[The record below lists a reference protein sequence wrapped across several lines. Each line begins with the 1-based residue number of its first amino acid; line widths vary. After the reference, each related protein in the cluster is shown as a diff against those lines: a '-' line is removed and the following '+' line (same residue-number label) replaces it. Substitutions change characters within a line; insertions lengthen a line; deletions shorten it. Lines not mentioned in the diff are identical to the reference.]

1 MELRT
6 FVTEYDENL
15 SGDSYIDP
23 LGLLVVWSAF
33 GEQIFHNRVNSIS
46 NDVRNYTLN
55 LLNHALIRD
64 LIDDDSVILNKWLE
78 ADIGDKHSLS
88 FRQACLVYLEN
99 LFTYAMVSAS
109 AEQKVDTGGIL
120 GNTKARARLEE
131 YVDPVLVLSHRKM
144 AHLLVRQLG
153 LGVSGRYKTPFMEIG
168 FFDTNYH
175 YHLPKSARLW
185 EKAFLLFEQSPPL
198 ARLYREAKSHL
209 TVLLKN
215 CTLKSQVPLTHR
227 LSEVPSTL
235 VQAYRQALASQAH
248 AGKETRSFWLELTG
262 LDQGAAGALLKV
274 LDSHTEQNTGALL
287 SKQALFTQARE
298 LCDKDQEAMNIT
310 HILLLEPMLAESD
323 LLFRLALHRR
333 NQSAGE
339 IEKLWRDL
347 GRDEH
352 TLPRTAANLQSVP
365 SVQAVLKGSA
375 IQRFKK
381 ILATATS
388 QTFEEQLRGLLSYHA
403 SVMRSRG
410 QYPWAELTAD
420 NRVKVHARTERLP
433 SAEDRPQGH
442 WVNSY
447 YISQFRNLVDGFRGV
462 KA

>member
-64 LIDDDSVILNKWLE
+64 LIDDDSVTLNKWLE

-99 LFTYAMVSAS
+99 LFTYALVSAGP
-109 AEQKVDTGGIL
+109 EEKVDTSGIL
-120 GNTKARARLEE
+120 GNTKARGRLEE
-131 YVDPVLVLSHRKM
+131 YVDPVLVLSHRKV

-168 FFDTNYH
+168 FFDANYH
-175 YHLPKSARLW
+175 YHLPTSASLW
-185 EKAFLLFEQSPPL
+185 DKAYLLFEQSQPL
-198 ARLYREAKSHL
+198 GRLYREAKSHL
-209 TVLLKN
+209 AALLKN
-215 CTLKSQVPLTHR
+215 CTLKSQVPLTLT
-227 LSEVPSTL
+227 LSKVPPSL
-235 VQAYRQALASQAH
+235 VQAYRHTLASQAR
-248 AGKETRSFWLELTG
+248 AGAETRDFWLELTG
-262 LDQGAAGALLKV
+262 LDQGAAGALMKV
-274 LDSHTEQNTGALL
+274 LDSHAEQETEAQL
-287 SKQALFTQARE
+287 SKQVLFTQARE
-298 LCDKDQEAMNIT
+298 HCDKQQEAMNIT
-310 HILLLEPMLAESD
+310 HILALEPMLAESD

-333 NQSAGE
+333 NQSAGD

-347 GRDEH
+347 GRDVH
-352 TLPRTAANLQSVP
+352 TLPRTAAHLQSVP
-365 SVQAVLKGSA
+365 SVQAVLKGTA
-375 IQRFKK
+375 VQRFNK
-381 ILATATS
+381 ILTTATS
-388 QTFEEQLRGLLSYHA
+388 QTFVEQLRGLLSYHA
-403 SVMRSRG
+403 GVMRSRG

-420 NRVKVHARTERLP
+420 NRVKVHARTETLP
-433 SAEDRPQGH
+433 GMEDRPPGH

-447 YISQFRNLVDGFRGV
+447 YIPQFRNLVAGFRGV
-462 KA
+462 IA